1 MPHILGAGVWQ
12 EALTFSRVI
21 SCFCVS
27 FLVVLL
33 AATCL
38 IFAVRLGIV
47 TWRHC
52 KRLEAG
58 ETLDASGRV
67 AWDLWHVVADI
78 FKWKK
83 NWSSSICW
91 SFPPVLMALCSVI
104 SSLSIP
110 NEDGLS
116 ANLSCPYVPSDWLV
130 TSPHPESAS
139 TFIRFESESVQEKVL
154 QLNSPVHIRGLHRE
168 LLIFLPSGLVFHEV
182 QLWVV
187 LGKQTTV
194 IPLAIQCCE
203 QIYGQQL
210 HPFLLLLIM
219 MGADITAQEIH
230 LGSVSSKGG
239 GGVTEC
245 FWHNCKS
252 LTYFSLL
259 QV

>member
-12 EALTFSRVI
+12 EALTFSLVI

-52 KRLEAG
+52 KRLEAA
-58 ETLDASGRV
+58 ETLDASGTV

-83 NWSSSICW
+83 NWASSICW

-130 TSPHPESAS
+130 TSPPPQVCIHLHSFWVWISAGEGPSAEQPCAHSRFAQRVVNILSFRFSFSWSAALSCPWQADNCHSFGHSVLWADLWAATASFSAS
-139 TFIRFESESVQEKVL
+139 LDHDGSRYYSSRDTSWRC
-154 QLNSPVHIRGLHRE
+154 QL
-168 LLIFLPSGLVFHEV
+168 
-182 QLWVV
+182 
-187 LGKQTTV
+187 
-194 IPLAIQCCE
+194 
-203 QIYGQQL
+203 
-210 HPFLLLLIM
+210 
-219 MGADITAQEIH
+219 
-230 LGSVSSKGG
+230 
-239 GGVTEC
+239 
-245 FWHNCKS
+245 
-252 LTYFSLL
+252 
-259 QV
+259 